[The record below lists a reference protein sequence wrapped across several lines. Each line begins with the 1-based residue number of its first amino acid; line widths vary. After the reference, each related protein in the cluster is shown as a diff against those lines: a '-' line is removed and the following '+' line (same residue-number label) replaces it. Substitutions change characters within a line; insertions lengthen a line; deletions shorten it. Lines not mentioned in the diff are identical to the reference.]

1 MKEQVQRILMRY
13 SPPLSEANI
22 DEIIEA
28 IMTMVAAE
36 QKRRFETAAQKK
48 KESKA
53 SDKAKKRSS
62 ATK

>member
-1 MKEQVQRILMRY
+1 MRY